1 MTTTMHPQVI
11 AIALGAILVGV
22 ILLASA
28 IHQLRR
34 GETRSNR
41 GGPAGIITRDERP
54 GTFWMLFWIRIALGP
69 LAIVAG
75 VIAIIHLQQNV

>member
-1 MTTTMHPQVI
+1 M

-22 ILLASA
+22 ILLVSA
-28 IHQLRR
+28 VHQLRR

-41 GGPAGIITRDERP
+41 GGPPGIITRSERP
-54 GTFWMLFWIRIALGP
+54 GVFWMLFWIRIVLGP

-75 VIAIIHLQQNV
+75 VIAIIHLQSPH